1 MLCEEGLCEAPCGAD
16 YVGKLKLKF
25 NPIDS
30 VTKHIKI
37 GVLPGSQ
44 KISVN
49 LPLNLPPP
57 CSAFHSCKHSKGN
70 SGNKCF
76 LPYENVLEEHEV
88 RPNLQPDRT
97 AVRTEG
103 IL

>member
-1 MLCEEGLCEAPCGAD
+1 M
-16 YVGKLKLKF
+16 GKLKFQF
-25 NPIDS
+25 NPTDS

-49 LPLNLPPP
+49 LPPTLPPHF
-57 CSAFHSCKHSKGN
+57 SALYSCKHSKGN
-70 SGNKCF
+70 TGNKCF

-103 IL
+103 IP

>member
-1 MLCEEGLCEAPCGAD
+1 M
-16 YVGKLKLKF
+16 GKLKLKF

-30 VTKHIKI
+30 VTKQIKI
-37 GVLPGSQ
+37 RVLPGSQ

-49 LPLNLPPP
+49 LSPTSPPHF
-57 CSAFHSCKHSKGN
+57 SAFYSCKHSIGN
-70 SGNKCF
+70 TGNKCF
-76 LPYENVLEEHEV
+76 LPYENVSGEHEV

-103 IL
+103 IP

>member
-1 MLCEEGLCEAPCGAD
+1 M
-16 YVGKLKLKF
+16 GKLKLKF

-30 VTKHIKI
+30 VTKQIKI
-37 GVLPGSQ
+37 WVLPGSQ

-49 LPLNLPPP
+49 LSPTSPPDF
-57 CSAFHSCKHSKGN
+57 SAFYSCKHSKGN
-70 SGNKCF
+70 TGNKCF
-76 LPYENVLEEHEV
+76 LPYENVLEEHVV

-103 IL
+103 IP